1 MDQITMNTAQIL
13 TSYGALGIV
22 ALYFM
27 YKDMILNKALT
38 DALNKFTV
46 AINVMCSGKGVDE

>member
-1 MDQITMNTAQIL
+1 MDQITVNTAQML

-38 DALNKFTV
+38 EALNKFTV
-46 AINVMCSGKGVDE
+46 ALNVLIGKSGDE

>member
-1 MDQITMNTAQIL
+1 MEDITINGVQLL

-22 ALYFM
+22 TIYFIF
-27 YKDMILNKALT
+27 KDMVLNKALT

-46 AINVMCSGKGVDE
+46 ALEVLCKGGK

>member
-1 MDQITMNTAQIL
+1 MDQITVNTAQML

-27 YKDMILNKALT
+27 YKDMVLNKALT

-46 AINVMCSGKGVDE
+46 ALNTMIGKDVD